1 MRININAIHF
11 SADRKLKE
19 FITNRLEKLEK
30 YFGNIIEATVTLKLE
45 NSGKIKDKVVEIQ
58 LNVPGNVIFGTSTH
72 KKFEKAADE
81 AISGLRRQ
89 VLKYKDRRRSR

>member
-19 FITNRLEKLEK
+19 RIIDRVEKLNK
-30 YFGNIIEATVTLKLE
+30 YFGNIIEVNVTLKLE
-45 NSGKIKDKVVEIQ
+45 NSGRIRDKVVEIQ
-58 LNVPGNVIFGTSTH
+58 LNVPGNVIFGTSTD

-81 AISGLRRQ
+81 AISGMRRQ
-89 VLKYKDRRRSR
+89 VLKYKERRRAR